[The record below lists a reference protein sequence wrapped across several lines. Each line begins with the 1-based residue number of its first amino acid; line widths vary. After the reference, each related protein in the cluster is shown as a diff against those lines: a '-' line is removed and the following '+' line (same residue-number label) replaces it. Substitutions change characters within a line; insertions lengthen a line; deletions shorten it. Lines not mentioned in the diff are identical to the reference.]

1 MRVEAGDQYIEALG
15 HSWHDNCFTCAVSE
29 LTLRNYDVTN
39 DVIDI
44 PIVIFILDM
53 SCGPTK
59 QRFLQSQQSAC
70 LQSPRSMSLRSR
82 PSVLQSR
89 PPTPRMMSPAVPNNI
104 PLQNPSQSTYANN
117 PPRILP
123 RSDSLDRLQAAT
135 TNAYT
140 TSGIPSRYWK
150 PQIVCQTPQETSLLA
165 GPSPTPTQIA
175 DPRINDVTMTSH
187 HRRQRSIGSV
197 NLPSESIQ
205 STIAARWARINQ
217 ISHNYQKHKILP
229 KYQRFNI

>member
-1 MRVEAGDQYIEALG
+1 
-15 HSWHDNCFTCAVSE
+15 
-29 LTLRNYDVTN
+29 
-39 DVIDI
+39 
-44 PIVIFILDM
+44 M

-59 QRFLQSQQSAC
+59 QRFLQSKQSAC
-70 LQSPRSMSLRSR
+70 LQSPRPMSSLRSR

-89 PPTPRMMSPAVPNNI
+89 PPTPRMMSPAVSNNNI
-104 PLQNPSQSTYANN
+104 NPLQNTQPSQSTYANNN

-150 PQIVCQTPQETSLLA
+150 PQIVCQTPNETSLLA
-165 GPSPTPTQIA
+165 RPSPTPTQIA
-175 DPRINDVTMTSH
+175 DQRINDVTMTSSH

-229 KYQRFNI
+229 KYQRFGNIWRHDDNVRWWHHQKHDVIFIT

>member
-1 MRVEAGDQYIEALG
+1 MIDDVIVVTDDVI
-15 HSWHDNCFTCAVSE
+15 T
-29 LTLRNYDVTN
+29 VTN
-39 DVIDI
+39 DVILH
-44 PIVIFILDM
+44 FISDV

-70 LQSPRSMSLRSR
+70 LQSPRSMSGLRSR

-89 PPTPRMMSPAVPNNI
+89 PPTPRMMSPAVSNYNT
-104 PLQNPSQSTYANN
+104 PLQHTQPSQSTYANSN
-117 PPRILP
+117 PPQILP
-123 RSDSLDRLQAAT
+123 RSDSLDRLQTAA

-150 PQIVCQTPQETSLLA
+150 PQIVCQTPNETSLLA
-165 GPSPTPTQIA
+165 RPSPTPTQIA
-175 DPRINDVTMTSH
+175 DPRVNDVTMTSH

-229 KYQRFNI
+229 KYQRFI

>member
-1 MRVEAGDQYIEALG
+1 
-15 HSWHDNCFTCAVSE
+15 VSE

-135 TNAYT
+135 TNTYT

-165 GPSPTPTQIA
+165 RPSPTPTQIA

>member
-1 MRVEAGDQYIEALG
+1 M
-15 HSWHDNCFTCAVSE
+15 T
-29 LTLRNYDVTN
+29 
-39 DVIDI
+39 
-44 PIVIFILDM
+44 
-53 SCGPTK
+53 
-59 QRFLQSQQSAC
+59 
-70 LQSPRSMSLRSR
+70 SLRSR
-82 PSVLQSR
+82 PSVLQSCR
-89 PPTPRMMSPAVPNNI
+89 PPTPRIMSPAVTQPNI
-104 PLQNPSQSTYANN
+104 QSSTYAKIS
-117 PPRILP
+117 PPQILP

-150 PQIVCQTPQETSLLA
+150 PQIVCQTSQLETSLLA
-165 GPSPTPTQIA
+165 NKRSPSTPTQTA
-175 DPRINDVTMTSH
+175 DHVIRINDVLPMT

-229 KYQRFNI
+229 KYQRFNV

>member
-1 MRVEAGDQYIEALG
+1 
-15 HSWHDNCFTCAVSE
+15 
-29 LTLRNYDVTN
+29 
-39 DVIDI
+39 
-44 PIVIFILDM
+44 M